1 MMIELYGRYANAKI
15 YTDNCEQEAQGQ
27 IMNLLNQ
34 PFAKDSH
41 PRFMP
46 DVHAGKGC
54 TVGTTMC
61 ITDRVCPN
69 LVGVDIGCGV
79 LVTKFEADELDLKKL
94 DEMLQGNQIV
104 PSGFSRRNKP
114 HPYTKLVDIKE
125 MKCFSHI
132 DYKGA
137 MLSLGSLGGG
147 NHFIEVNKDSEDGLY
162 LVVHSGSRHLGL
174 EVCKHYQS
182 IAEKNEMTVDINAI
196 VDELKAQD
204 RHSEIEATIKKI
216 KAENPIIPRDL
227 RCVAGQD
234 LEDYLHDM
242 KIITQYA
249 ELSRQA
255 MADEIIA
262 YMGWT
267 KVDSFS
273 SIHNYIDVDNRI
285 IRKGAISAE
294 EEKKLIIPISM
305 KDGSIIGIGKGNPD
319 WNYSAPHGAGR
330 VLSRSKAKELLT
342 VKEFEESMKGIYT
355 TCVGTSTLDESPM
368 AYKTLEEIQGLIGD
382 TVDIIDVIKPVYNF
396 KAN

>member
-1 MMIELYGRYANAKI
+1 MIELYGKYDTAKI
-15 YTDNCEQEAQGQ
+15 YTDNCEQEAQSQ

-54 TVGTTMC
+54 TVGTTMR

-79 LVTKFEADELDLKKL
+79 LVSKFETEELDLKKL
-94 DEMLQGNQIV
+94 DEMLQGKQIV

-114 HPYTKLVDIKE
+114 HAYTKLVDIK
-125 MKCFSHI
+125 KLRCFPYI

-182 IAEKNEMTVDINAI
+182 IAEKNEMIVDIKAV
-196 VDELKAQD
+196 VDELKAQG
-204 RHSEIEATIKKI
+204 RYGEIEATIKKI

-242 KIITQYA
+242 KIVTQYA

-273 SIHNYIDVDNRI
+273 SIHNYIDIDNRI

-294 EEKKLIIPISM
+294 EGKRLIIPISM

-342 VKEFEESMKGIYT
+342 VEEFEESMKGIYT
-355 TCVGTSTLDESPM
+355 SCVGTSTLDESPM

-382 TVDIIDVIKPVYNF
+382 TVDIIDVIKPIYNF

>member
-1 MMIELYGRYANAKI
+1 MIELYGKYANAKI
-15 YTDNCEQEAQGQ
+15 YTDNCEQEAQSQ

-34 PFAKDSH
+34 PFAKDSY

-54 TVGTTMC
+54 TVGTTMR

-79 LVTKFEADELDLKKL
+79 LVSKFETEGLDLKKL
-94 DEMLQGNQIV
+94 DEMLQGKQIV
-104 PSGFSRRNKP
+104 PSGFSRRSKP

-125 MKCFSHI
+125 LKCFSHI

-182 IAEKNEMTVDINAI
+182 IAEKNEMIVDIKAV
-196 VDELKAQD
+196 VDELKAQG
-204 RHSEIEATIKKI
+204 RYGEIEATIKKI
-216 KAENPIIPRDL
+216 KADNPIIPRDL
-227 RCVAGQD
+227 RCVMGTD

-242 KIITQYA
+242 KIATQYA

-285 IRKGAISAE
+285 IRKGAISAQKGE
-294 EEKKLIIPISM
+294 RVIIPISM
-305 KDGSIIGIGKGNPD
+305 RDGSIIGIGKGNTD
-319 WNYSAPHGAGR
+319 WNCSAPHGAGR
-330 VLSRSKAKELLT
+330 VLSRSAAKATLT
-342 VKEFEESMKGIYT
+342 VEEFEKSMEGIYT
-355 TCVGTSTLDESPM
+355 SCVGRSTLDESPM
-368 AYKTLEEIQGLIGD
+368 VYKPLEEIKAAIAD
-382 TVDIIDVIKPVYNF
+382 TVDIERIIKPIYNF

>member
-1 MMIELYGRYANAKI
+1 
-15 YTDNCEQEAQGQ
+15 
-27 IMNLLNQ
+27 
-34 PFAKDSH
+34 
-41 PRFMP
+41 MP

-54 TVGTTMC
+54 TVGTTMR

-114 HPYTKLVDIKE
+114 HVYTKLVDIKE
-125 MKCFSHI
+125 LKCFSHI

-182 IAEKNEMTVDINAI
+182 IAEKNEMIVDIKTI
-196 VDELKAQD
+196 VDELKAQG
-204 RHSEIEATIKKI
+204 RYSEIEATIKKI

-227 RCVAGQD
+227 RCVTGQD
-234 LEDYLHDM
+234 FEDYLHDM
-242 KIITQYA
+242 KIVTQYA

-255 MADEIIA
+255 MADEIIE

-273 SIHNYIDVDNRI
+273 SVHNYIDIDNRI

-294 EEKKLIIPISM
+294 EGKKLIIPISM

-342 VKEFEESMKGIYT
+342 VEEFEESMKGIYT

-382 TVDIIDVIKPVYNF
+382 TVDIIDVIKPIYNF

>member
-1 MMIELYGRYANAKI
+1 MMIELYGKYTNAKI
-15 YTDNCEQEAQGQ
+15 YIDNCEQEAQSQ

-34 PFAKDSH
+34 PFAKDSY

-54 TVGTTMC
+54 TVGTTMR

-94 DEMLQGNQIV
+94 DEMLQGKQIV
-104 PSGFSRRNKP
+104 PSGFSRRSKP

-125 MKCFSHI
+125 LKCFSHI

-174 EVCKHYQS
+174 EVCKYYQS
-182 IAEKNEMTVDINAI
+182 IAEKNEMIVDINAI
-196 VDELKAQD
+196 VKELKAQG
-204 RHSEIEATIKKI
+204 RHSEIETTIKKI

-227 RCVAGQD
+227 RCVAGQN

-242 KIITQYA
+242 KIVTQYA

-255 MADEIIA
+255 MADEIIE
-262 YMGWT
+262 YMGWK

-294 EEKKLIIPISM
+294 EGKKLIIPISM

-342 VKEFEESMKGIYT
+342 VEEFEESMKGIYT

-368 AYKTLEEIQGLIGD
+368 AYKSLEEIQGLIGD
-382 TVDIIDVIKPVYNF
+382 TVDIVDVIKPIYNF